1 MAIIY
6 TYNTVIPEA
15 NDILLGTEK
24 NATLRNPTKNFNIG
38 EIAKFIIDS
47 VNGTTLTLP
56 LFFDV
61 ADPITGLVQTTLVD
75 SIMTQD
81 VNPNGTILTVAGNF
95 RATGAIQDS
104 TASPGTVGQVLTSTV
119 TGTAWGSVSGSTEV
133 IPFNNIAVVT
143 ANHTGALGTFDLS
156 AEQDFFTVEFNYW
169 DVCVCGTCTFSFCLR
184 RPSLRSCRGSFDCK
198 NRGKHLWRT
207 LENWISFM

>member
-104 TASPGTVGQVLTSTV
+104 TASPGTIGQVLTSTV

-133 IPFNNIAVVT
+133 IPFNNVAVVT
-143 ANHTGALGTFDLS
+143 ANHTGALGIFPSITVVNTNNIVLFGEVRYITTTQITVTFALP
-156 AEQDFFTVEFNYW
+156 QT
-169 DVCVCGTCTFSFCLR
+169 GTLY
-184 RPSLRSCRGSFDCK
+184 L
-198 NRGKHLWRT
+198 N
-207 LENWISFM
+207 

>member
-61 ADPITGLVQTTLVD
+61 SDPITGLVQTTLVD

-81 VNPNGTILTVAGNF
+81 VNPNGTTLTIAGTLSVTGAF
-95 RATGAIQDS
+95 RASDGKSGAQGEI
-104 TASPGTVGQVLTSTV
+104 LKSTV
-119 TGTAWGSVSGSTEV
+119 TGTEWGAVNSTTEV
-133 IPFNNIAVVT
+133 IPFNNVAVVT
-143 ANHTGALGTFDLS
+143 ANHTGALGTFPSVTVVNPNNIVIFGEVEYITTTQITITFTS
-156 AEQDFFTVEFNYW
+156 AQTGNVYLN
-169 DVCVCGTCTFSFCLR
+169 
-184 RPSLRSCRGSFDCK
+184 
-198 NRGKHLWRT
+198 
-207 LENWISFM
+207 

>member
-6 TYNTVIPEA
+6 TYNTALPA
-15 NDILLGTEK
+15 LDDILLGTEK
-24 NATLRNPTKNFNIG
+24 DATLRNPTKNFKISDL
-38 EIAKFIIDS
+38 AKFIIDS
-47 VNGTTLTLP
+47 QTGNSLSVP

-61 ADPITGLVQTTLVD
+61 ADPATGLVQTTLVD

-133 IPFNNIAVVT
+133 IPFNNVAVVT
-143 ANHTGALGTFDLS
+143 VNHTGALGIFPSVTVVNPNNIVVFGEVQYITTTQLIITFTS
-156 AEQDFFTVEFNYW
+156 AQTGNVYLN
-169 DVCVCGTCTFSFCLR
+169 
-184 RPSLRSCRGSFDCK
+184 
-198 NRGKHLWRT
+198 
-207 LENWISFM
+207 

>member
-6 TYNTVIPEA
+6 TYNTVLPGA
-15 NDILLGTEK
+15 SDILLGTEVG
-24 NATLRNPTKNFNIG
+24 ATLRNPTKNFNIG

-56 LFFDV
+56 LFFDITN
-61 ADPITGLVQTTLVD
+61 AATGLTQTTLVD

-104 TASPGTVGQVLTSTV
+104 TASPGTIGQVLTSTV

-133 IPFNNIAVVT
+133 IPFNNVAVVT
-143 ANHTGALGTFDLS
+143 ANHTGALGIFPSITIVNTNNIVLFGEVRYITTTQITVTFALP
-156 AEQDFFTVEFNYW
+156 QT
-169 DVCVCGTCTFSFCLR
+169 GTLY
-184 RPSLRSCRGSFDCK
+184 L
-198 NRGKHLWRT
+198 N
-207 LENWISFM
+207 

>member
-47 VNGTTLTLP
+47 VNGTTLTVP

-61 ADPITGLVQTTLVD
+61 TDPITGLTSTTLVD
-75 SIMTQD
+75 SILTQNA
-81 VNPNGTILTVAGNF
+81 NPGGTTLTIAGNLYV
-95 RATGAIQDS
+95 TGALR
-104 TASPGTVGQVLTSTV
+104 ASDGKSGAQGEVLKSTV
-119 TGTAWGSVSGSTEV
+119 TGTEWGSVNSTTEV
-133 IPFNNIAVVT
+133 INFNNVALVT
-143 ANHTGALGTFDLS
+143 ANHTGALGTFPS
-156 AEQDFFTVEFNYW
+156 VTVVNNNNIVLFGEVRYI
-169 DVCVCGTCTFSFCLR
+169 TTTQITITFATPQSGNVYL
-184 RPSLRSCRGSFDCK
+184 
-198 NRGKHLWRT
+198 N
-207 LENWISFM
+207 

>member
-6 TYNTVIPEA
+6 TYNTVLPGA
-15 NDILLGTEK
+15 SDILLGTEVG
-24 NATLRNPTKNFNIG
+24 ATLRNPTKNFNIG

-56 LFFDV
+56 LFFDITN
-61 ADPITGLVQTTLVD
+61 AATGLTQTTLVD

-104 TASPGTVGQVLTSTV
+104 TASPGTIGQVLTSTV

-133 IPFNNIAVVT
+133 IPFNNVAVVT
-143 ANHTGALGTFDLS
+143 ANHTGALGIFPSITVVNTNNIVLFGEVRYITTTQITVTFALP
-156 AEQDFFTVEFNYW
+156 QT
-169 DVCVCGTCTFSFCLR
+169 GTLY
-184 RPSLRSCRGSFDCK
+184 L
-198 NRGKHLWRT
+198 N
-207 LENWISFM
+207 

>member
-104 TASPGTVGQVLTSTV
+104 TASPGTIGQVLTSTV

-143 ANHTGALGTFDLS
+143 ANHTGALGIFPSVTVVNNNNIVLYGEVAYITTTQITITFATPQSGNVYL
-156 AEQDFFTVEFNYW
+156 N
-169 DVCVCGTCTFSFCLR
+169 
-184 RPSLRSCRGSFDCK
+184 
-198 NRGKHLWRT
+198 
-207 LENWISFM
+207 

>member
-81 VNPNGTILTVAGNF
+81 VNPNGTTLTIAGNISVTGTF
-95 RATGAIQDS
+95 ADSTGATG
-104 TASPGTVGQVLTSTV
+104 TVNQVLTSTI
-119 TGTAWGSVSGSTEV
+119 TGTAWALVAASTEV
-133 IPFNNIAVVT
+133 IPFNNVAVVT
-143 ANHTGALGTFDLS
+143 ANHTGALGTFPS
-156 AEQDFFTVEFNYW
+156 ITVVNTNNIVLFGEVRYITTTQITVTFALPQT
-169 DVCVCGTCTFSFCLR
+169 GTLY
-184 RPSLRSCRGSFDCK
+184 L
-198 NRGKHLWRT
+198 N
-207 LENWISFM
+207 